1 MTHSRSSDVLR
12 LTVPKELALECQ
24 AVLAEQGVPL
34 NVTQSVKAMLL
45 FALQIKLGLDKL

>member
-12 LTVPKELALECQ
+12 LTVPKEQ

-45 FALQIKLGLDKL
+45 FALQIKRCNYCL

>member
-12 LTVPKELALECQ
+12 LTVPKDLGFECQ

-45 FALQIKLGLDKL
+45 FALKIKLESD